1 MKEPFSFVVPVVSE
15 DEKRRFG
22 FVAPKTKNFCSQK
35 CQDKSEASLKRAEE
49 RRRVE
54 AERRCAEAGR
64 RMAFHFGND
73 DTDDDYDERERR
85 YYREPHRRRVFRRD
99 AQVDW

>member
-15 DEKRRFG
+15 DEKHQYG
-22 FVAPKTKNFCSQK
+22 FVMPKPKNFCSQK
-35 CQDKSEASLKRAEE
+35 CQDKSEASLKRAVE

-54 AERRCAEAGR
+54 AEKRRAEAR
-64 RMAFHFGND
+64 QRMAYHFGGD

-85 YYREPHRRRVFRRD
+85 YYDRERRPYGRRRHRD
-99 AQVDW
+99 D